1 MVISRSQ
8 IPFQI
13 TKEKLKKKKKKK
25 KKKDETRKGN
35 VVRHKRNKR

>member
-13 TKEKLKKKKKKK
+13 TKVPVKKKRKKTKKKKKKK
-25 KKKDETRKGN
+25 
-35 VVRHKRNKR
+35 

>member
-13 TKEKLKKKKKKK
+13 TKVSVKKKRKKTKKKKKKK
-25 KKKDETRKGN
+25 K
-35 VVRHKRNKR
+35 

>member
-13 TKEKLKKKKKKK
+13 SKESLKKKRKKK
-25 KKKDETRKGN
+25 KKKDETRKSN
-35 VVRHKRNKR
+35 LARHKRNKR

>member
-13 TKEKLKKKKKKK
+13 SKEPVKKKKKKTK
-25 KKKDETRKGN
+25 KKKK
-35 VVRHKRNKR
+35 NK